1 MGDLV
6 KKETI
11 ERIVDRRI
19 ENFNMSQESKEKIRK
34 KINTDE
40 LVDFANNGVNSSVVL
55 NMSKES
61 QSFHVFSFQDVMKY
75 VVSMVKWDIV
85 EGVVKA
91 LSELK
96 DFKIPP
102 NKEETIN
109 MLIDLKT
116 LDDPG
121 NFQRIL
127 ADIFEND
134 LVED

>member
-19 ENFNMSQESKEKIRK
+19 EGFDMSQESKEKIRK

-61 QSFHVFSFQDVMKY
+61 QSFQVSSFEDIMKY
-75 VVSMVKWDIV
+75 VVSIVKWDIV

-134 LVED
+134 LAV